1 VSISEALDPP
11 KAILL
16 LRGIRDFTAKCRDF
30 EMKKVRKSAEKDSLA
45 VDGVTSEP
53 VSLLNSLL
61 TGNLTGKFAD
71 LRRKAGSREAYHTE
85 YGRVLIANP
94 ILTEQLIREFS
105 ASYQGIIM

>member
-45 VDGVTSEP
+45 EREGFEP
-53 VSLLNSLL
+53 SIELLAL
-61 TGNLTGKFAD
+61 
-71 LRRKAGSREAYHTE
+71 
-85 YGRVLIANP
+85 
-94 ILTEQLIREFS
+94 
-105 ASYQGIIM
+105 